1 MNLKSIYHININ
13 CTNLERSLEFY
24 KLLGFREVVDFGEG
38 GGAEMG
44 NGLRMPADS
53 RARARLLQIG
63 EDPYCSHI
71 DLIESAGNPRSDKLW
86 LSEKLNNLGIK
97 SAVCFPYSKDLEAD
111 VAELRS
117 RGIGNSLS
125 DPMTLVKYKGGQSTV
140 VCVSGGSRRHHSG
153 TGPVQEETGQK
164 LTSGGRTALT
174 PGTIRA
180 ACPLPWFAT
189 IFRGVTAALM
199 S

>member
-1 MNLKSIYHININ
+1 MNLRSIYHININ

-71 DLIESAGNPRSDKLW
+71 DLIEWLNPRSDKPPY
-86 LSEKLNNLGIK
+86 EKLNNLGI
-97 SAVCFPYSKDLEAD
+97 ARVCFYSKDLEAD

-117 RGIGNSLS
+117 RGTKFLS
-125 DPMTLVKYKGGQSTV
+125 DPMTVKYKGGQSTV
-140 VCVSGGSRRHHSG
+140 VCFED
-153 TGPVQEETGQK
+153 PD
-164 LTSGGRTALT
+164 
-174 PGTIRA
+174 GTILELVQYKKRPA
-180 ACPLPWFAT
+180 K
-189 IFRGVTAALM
+189 

>member
-38 GGAEMG
+38 GGTEMG

-71 DLIESAGNPRSDKLW
+71 DLIEWLNPRSDKPPY
-86 LSEKLNNLGIK
+86 EKLNNLGI
-97 SAVCFPYSKDLEAD
+97 ARVCFYSKDLEAD
-111 VAELRS
+111 VAELKG
-117 RGIGNSLS
+117 RGTKFLS
-125 DPMTLVKYKGGQSTV
+125 APMTVKYKGGQSTV
-140 VCVSGGSRRHHSG
+140 VCFED
-153 TGPVQEETGQK
+153 PD
-164 LTSGGRTALT
+164 
-174 PGTIRA
+174 GTILELVQYKKRPA
-180 ACPLPWFAT
+180 K
-189 IFRGVTAALM
+189 